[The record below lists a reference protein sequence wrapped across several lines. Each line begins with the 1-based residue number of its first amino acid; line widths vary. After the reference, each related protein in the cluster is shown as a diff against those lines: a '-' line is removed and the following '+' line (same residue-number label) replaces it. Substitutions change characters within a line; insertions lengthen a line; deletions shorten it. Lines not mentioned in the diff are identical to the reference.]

1 MPGSWRAW
9 GLLLLLGGPILC
21 TAAGL
26 QLRLNR
32 ESLSEGESF
41 MLQLE
46 SNRWERESPDLSPLL
61 QDFEILA
68 NQRSQTFRLLQG
80 QKTQENRWQ
89 IELLPKRAG
98 LLRIP
103 PIRIGNDVTVERF
116 IEVLPAGQPGP
127 PGQAG
132 KPLPVFMEVKAEP
145 ADPYVHSQVV
155 YTARLYIAAIQISNA
170 SLTRPVPTVG
180 TAMVEEM
187 EGARYE
193 KRLDGQRYTVNEIRY
208 RVTPQSSG
216 TLQFGPL
223 EFKGQIGG
231 QRNWVL
237 DWSDFGLKR
246 SGADVRTL
254 VKRSEP
260 LRLQVRPV
268 PAHYPQDAAWL
279 PARQL
284 SLTAQ
289 WAEAT
294 PDFTVGA
301 PVTRLFTLS
310 ADGVA
315 AAQLQLPGWS
325 LPDSLRVYPDQPTL
339 EDRKHKQGSTGILQ
353 QGIALIPTAPGT
365 LVLPELQLP
374 WWNVVEDR
382 LEYARL
388 PSASMEVMAAALQPG
403 VVPLAVAPAPQG
415 VPTAATEPRPPTA
428 AANPWWRRLTLLLAL
443 AWALTLWW
451 GWRERQA
458 GTPPPAASPEPPPN
472 QSLWVRRLQQACVQG
487 DAGAARA
494 ALQGWAQLYW
504 PGSAPAGLAGLARR
518 CPVLAAELQE
528 LDRAL
533 YRAGASAAVWRGG
546 ALWQAFKQL
555 RQQPAPAPRT
565 ARTDYL
571 KPLYP

>member
-9 GLLLLLGGPILC
+9 GLWLLLGGPMLC

-32 ESLSEGESF
+32 ESLNEGESF
-41 MLQLE
+41 MLELQ

-103 PIRIGNDVTVERF
+103 PIRIGNDITAERF
-116 IEVLPAGQPGP
+116 IEVLPAGQTGP

-132 KPLPVFMEVKAEP
+132 KPLPVFMEVTAEP
-145 ADPYVHSQVV
+145 TDPYVHSQVV
-155 YTARLYIAAIQISNA
+155 YTARLYIAAIQLSNA
-170 SLTRPVPTVG
+170 SLTKPVSTVG

-208 RVTPQSSG
+208 LVTPQSSG

-223 EFKGQIGG
+223 EFKGQLGG

-268 PAHYPQDAAWL
+268 PPGYPQDAAWL

-315 AAQLQLPGWS
+315 AAQLQLPDWA
-325 LPDSLRVYPDQPTL
+325 LPDGLRVYPDQPKL
-339 EDRKHKQGSTGILQ
+339 EDRKHQRGSTGILN

-382 LEYARL
+382 LEYAQL
-388 PSASMEVMAAALQPG
+388 SPVHIEVAAAAPQTVSP
-403 VVPLAVAPAPQG
+403 AVAPAPPQ
-415 VPTAATEPRPPTA
+415 VAPAAVVEPSPPAAAT
-428 AANPWWRRLTLLLAL
+428 NPWWRWLTLLLAL
-443 AWALTLWW
+443 AWALTLWQW
-451 GWRERQA
+451 WRERQGRA
-458 GTPPPAASPEPPPN
+458 LPPAASPEEPRPDP
-472 QSLWVRRLQQACVQG
+472 SLWVKHLQQACVQG

-494 ALQGWAQLYW
+494 ALQGWAQLRW
-504 PGSAPAGLAGLARR
+504 PGAAPAGLAGLAER

-546 ALWQAFKQL
+546 ALWQAFNQL
-555 RQQPAPAPRT
+555 PQRQQPAAATRGG
-565 ARTDYL
+565 YL
-571 KPLYP
+571 QPLYP